1 MKSKSDRIEKKDRR
15 YKGGQEGVKQG
26 LLLGAFLSFF
36 GLLCYLAPIGIYPD
50 SGSYISMQAGR
61 EPLYPLFLAFF
72 RLIFREKDTIVWL
85 ASSGQLESEKA
96 MELIR
101 TWPALQVS
109 MLLQSLLAA
118 LACYYLTQVIRRAF
132 RLNWPLTILTALCTL
147 IPFVLTPLASSSH
160 MVLNKAVLTE
170 GITFPLFFMF
180 TACMIQGLLS
190 QKKKGRYYGLACGCS
205 LLLVL
210 TRNQMFVTFAAWCA
224 VILFE
229 TVRSRRW
236 KGAVALLLSVLVFV
250 GGRSLFHKGYNNIV
264 HRGYTG
270 AATGSYNMLTTLLY
284 LSEESDASALTDPQ
298 QKALFLEMHA
308 QMEAGGMTRAQAP
321 EGILGRAYHYEEY
334 YDVIG
339 FEIQQ
344 PTLFGYAQQKGIAD
358 DEILNE
364 VVRVAAQMDRELL
377 PGLLGAYVSNYF
389 ATVVSGLTRS
399 VSASG
404 TVMGVYSAIIYL
416 LAVILVLYLYKK
428 DRQSKAALLM
438 LFALLMICANV
449 FATALL
455 IMCLSR
461 YMIYNTALFY
471 IAGLMCLTEAVRL
484 RTGWTG
490 LGCFLTSE
498 SESENA
504 QK

>member
-1 MKSKSDRIEKKDRR
+1 M
-15 YKGGQEGVKQG
+15 
-26 LLLGAFLSFF
+26 
-36 GLLCYLAPIGIYPD
+36 
-50 SGSYISMQAGR
+50 
-61 EPLYPLFLAFF
+61 
-72 RLIFREKDTIVWL
+72 
-85 ASSGQLESEKA
+85 
-96 MELIR
+96 
-101 TWPALQVS
+101 
-109 MLLQSLLAA
+109 
-118 LACYYLTQVIRRAF
+118 
-132 RLNWPLTILTALCTL
+132 
-147 IPFVLTPLASSSH
+147 
-160 MVLNKAVLTE
+160 
-170 GITFPLFFMF
+170 
-180 TACMIQGLLS
+180 
-190 QKKKGRYYGLACGCS
+190 
-205 LLLVL
+205 
-210 TRNQMFVTFAAWCA
+210 
-224 VILFE
+224 
-229 TVRSRRW
+229 
-236 KGAVALLLSVLVFV
+236 
-250 GGRSLFHKGYNNIV
+250 
-264 HRGYTG
+264 
-270 AATGSYNMLTTLLY
+270 
-284 LSEESDASALTDPQ
+284 
-298 QKALFLEMHA
+298 
-308 QMEAGGMTRAQAP
+308 
-321 EGILGRAYHYEEY
+321 GRAYHYEEY

-490 LGCFLTSE
+490 RGCFLTSE

>member
-190 QKKKGRYYGLACGCS
+190 QKKKGRYYD
-205 LLLVL
+205 LV
-210 TRNQMFVTFAAWCA
+210 N
-224 VILFE
+224 
-229 TVRSRRW
+229 S
-236 KGAVALLLSVLVFV
+236 GDV
-250 GGRSLFHKGYNNIV
+250 G
-264 HRGYTG
+264 
-270 AATGSYNMLTTLLY
+270 
-284 LSEESDASALTDPQ
+284 
-298 QKALFLEMHA
+298 
-308 QMEAGGMTRAQAP
+308 
-321 EGILGRAYHYEEY
+321 
-334 YDVIG
+334 
-339 FEIQQ
+339 
-344 PTLFGYAQQKGIAD
+344 
-358 DEILNE
+358 
-364 VVRVAAQMDRELL
+364 
-377 PGLLGAYVSNYF
+377 
-389 ATVVSGLTRS
+389 
-399 VSASG
+399 
-404 TVMGVYSAIIYL
+404 
-416 LAVILVLYLYKK
+416 
-428 DRQSKAALLM
+428 
-438 LFALLMICANV
+438 
-449 FATALL
+449 
-455 IMCLSR
+455 
-461 YMIYNTALFY
+461 
-471 IAGLMCLTEAVRL
+471 
-484 RTGWTG
+484 
-490 LGCFLTSE
+490 
-498 SESENA
+498 
-504 QK
+504 